1 MQINDILYTP
11 LDVEQKPEFDVEN
24 LKNWLLNNYQPLSK
38 YKDLLSHTNNASENR
53 NENYPWNLTVAYW
66 NLFDDGGPGWL
77 GKFNEEF
84 PLLSKHMYECFN
96 LSIEDV
102 GLIVFLPIR
111 PGHTGLGFW
120 HNDTDW
126 YGLRHYFCFESPETN
141 KLLLRKTK
149 IDYTERLDLVS
160 PIDEETYLQ
169 DEIIECKILSTT
181 QSFFL
186 NNVRSV
192 HSTYTAT
199 PDVTRIAAFVTG
211 KVGKR
216 AEMQKKIEN
225 LVVRSAE
232 KYQDYAVLWKD
243 K

>member
-111 PGHTGLGFW
+111 P
-120 HNDTDW
+120 
-126 YGLRHYFCFESPETN
+126 
-141 KLLLRKTK
+141 
-149 IDYTERLDLVS
+149 
-160 PIDEETYLQ
+160 
-169 DEIIECKILSTT
+169 
-181 QSFFL
+181 
-186 NNVRSV
+186 
-192 HSTYTAT
+192 
-199 PDVTRIAAFVTG
+199 
-211 KVGKR
+211 
-216 AEMQKKIEN
+216 
-225 LVVRSAE
+225 
-232 KYQDYAVLWKD
+232 
-243 K
+243 

>member
-1 MQINDILYTP
+1 MQLNDILYTP
-11 LDVEQKPEFDVEN
+11 LDVKPKPEFDVEK
-24 LKNWLLNNYQPLSK
+24 LKSWLANNYHPLSK
-38 YKDLLSHTNNASENR
+38 YKNILYQTNNTSENR
-53 NENYPWNLTVAYW
+53 NDNYPWDLTVAYW
-66 NLFDDGGPGWL
+66 NLFDNSGQGWL

-84 PLLSKHMYECFN
+84 PLLSSYLYECFD
-96 LSIEDV
+96 LSIEDI

-111 PGHTGLGFW
+111 ADHTGLGFW
-120 HNDTDW
+120 HNDADW
-126 YGLRHYFCFESPETN
+126 YGLRHYFFFESPETN

-149 IDYTERLDLVS
+149 VDYVERPELVS
-160 PIDEETYLQ
+160 PIDEKKYLQ
-169 DEIIECKILSTT
+169 DEIIECKLLSTT

-199 PDVTRIAAFVTG
+199 PNVTRIAAFVTG

-216 AEMQKKIEN
+216 LEIQKKIEH
-225 LVVRSAE
+225 LVIRSAE
-232 KYQDYAVLWKD
+232 KYQEYAVLWKD